1 VGRCASYTQ
10 QRALHKRS
18 PHCQYPG
25 CTAAREREAHH
36 LTPVERGGRTELD
49 NLILLCPR
57 HHKLLH
63 DHHIQTSGHAE
74 HPAFADEAGRAITAN
89 QPHAPPR

>member
-1 VGRCASYTQ
+1 VSTE
-10 QRALHKRS
+10 
-18 PHCQYPG
+18 PG
-25 CTAAREREAHH
+25 AIQ
-36 LTPVERGGRTELD
+36 TELQ

-63 DHHIQTSGHAE
+63 DHHIRTSGTGE
-74 HPAFADEAGRAITAN
+74 QPTFTDKAGRAITTN